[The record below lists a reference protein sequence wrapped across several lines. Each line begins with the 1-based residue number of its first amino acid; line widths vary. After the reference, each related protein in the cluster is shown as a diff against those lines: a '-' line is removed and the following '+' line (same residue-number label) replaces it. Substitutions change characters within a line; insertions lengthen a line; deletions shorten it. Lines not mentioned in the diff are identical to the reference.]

1 MNLANAIT
9 LARLPLL
16 VVIVII
22 FFVGDAAW
30 RLAAVP
36 LVFLLI
42 VMDAV
47 DGIVARQRDEVTLLG
62 SVLDIAADR
71 AVEIILWVMYAN
83 LGLISWIIPVTVIIR
98 GALTDSI
105 REAGYQRGTTAF
117 GAMRTGLGKW
127 IVAGRPMRAAYGMV
141 KALAFVLLA
150 GTLAL
155 QSLGS
160 PWAQP
165 LWTLGIVASWIAFV
179 FCIVRG
185 IPVVVEAFAADRG
198 SGARTGRTGDRSEQ
212 PATDP
217 HGAEINP
224 PARMETGRPDTGRP
238 DTGRPDTGL
247 VESSRIEKA

>member
-22 FFVGDAAW
+22 FFVGDATW

-36 LVFLLI
+36 LVMLLI
-42 VMDAV
+42 VMDAI

-71 AVEIILWVMYAN
+71 AVEMILWVMYAN

-105 REAGYQRGTTAF
+105 REAGYQRGASAF
-117 GAMRTGLGKW
+117 ASMRTSWGKW
-127 IVAGRPMRAAYGMV
+127 IVAGRPMRAAYGLI

-150 GTLAL
+150 STLAL
-155 QSLGS
+155 QSVGS
-160 PWAQP
+160 SWEEPVWM
-165 LWTLGIVASWIAFV
+165 LGIVTSWIALA

-185 IPVVVEAFAADRG
+185 IPVIVEAFTAD
-198 SGARTGRTGDRSEQ
+198 ADT
-212 PATDP
+212 PAKG
-217 HGAEINP
+217 H
-224 PARMETGRPDTGRP
+224 R
-238 DTGRPDTGL
+238 
-247 VESSRIEKA
+247 EKASLEPTPLEKSLLEKNHAEKV

>member
-30 RLAAVP
+30 RMAAVP
-36 LVFLLI
+36 LVLLLI

-47 DGIVARQRDEVTLLG
+47 DGIVACQRDEVTLLG

-83 LGLISWIIPVTVIIR
+83 LGLISWIIPMTVIIR

-105 REAGYQRGTTAF
+105 REAGYQRGTSAF
-117 GAMRTGLGKW
+117 ASMRTGWGKW
-127 IVAGRPMRAAYGMV
+127 IVAGRPMRAGYGLI
-141 KALAFVLLA
+141 KAVAFMLLA

-160 PWAQP
+160 PWAEP
-165 LWTLGIVASWIAFV
+165 VWLLGVIASWIALV

-185 IPVVVEAFAADRG
+185 IPVIFEAFAVDRG
-198 SGARTGRTGDRSEQ
+198 AKDVGRAEQ
-212 PATDP
+212 K
-217 HGAEINP
+217 
-224 PARMETGRPDTGRP
+224 RPENNLP
-238 DTGRPDTGL
+238 ENSP
-247 VESSRIEKA
+247 IEKA

>member
-30 RLAAVP
+30 RMAAVP
-36 LVFLLI
+36 LVLLLI
-42 VMDAV
+42 VMDAI

-83 LGLISWIIPVTVIIR
+83 LGLISWIIPMTVIIR

-105 REAGYQRGTTAF
+105 REAGYQRGTSAF
-117 GAMRTGLGKW
+117 ASMRTSWGKW
-127 IVAGRPMRAAYGMV
+127 IVAGRPMRAGYGLI
-141 KALAFVLLA
+141 KAVAFMLLA

-155 QSLGS
+155 QSMDS
-160 PWAQP
+160 PWAEP
-165 LWTLGIVASWIAFV
+165 IWLLGVIASWIALV

-185 IPVVVEAFAADRG
+185 IPVIVEAFAADRDTKEP
-198 SGARTGRTGDRSEQ
+198 AHAEQ
-212 PATDP
+212 KRP
-217 HGAEINP
+217 ENN
-224 PARMETGRPDTGRP
+224 RPDTS
-238 DTGRPDTGL
+238 T
-247 VESSRIEKA
+247 IEKA

>member
-117 GAMRTGLGKW
+117 GAMRTTWGKW
-127 IVAGRPMRAAYGMV
+127 IVAGRPMRAGYGMV

-160 PWAQP
+160 PLAEPIWM
-165 LWTLGIVASWIAFV
+165 LGIAASWVAFV
-179 FCIVRG
+179 LCIVRG
-185 IPVVVEAFAADRG
+185 VPVVVEAFAADYTPRG
-198 SGARTGRTGDRSEQ
+198 RRSAGAGGL
-212 PATDP
+212 
-217 HGAEINP
+217 
-224 PARMETGRPDTGRP
+224 ETGEAEMGRGAQARGEHLPEEGSLPPDARRESGP
-238 DTGRPDTGL
+238 
-247 VESSRIEKA
+247 VEPSRIEKA

>member
-42 VMDAV
+42 AMDGI

-105 REAGYQRGTTAF
+105 REAGYERGTTAF
-117 GAMRTGLGKW
+117 GAMRTNWGRW

-160 PWAQP
+160 SWADP
-165 LWTLGIVASWIAFV
+165 LWMLGVGASWVAFV

-185 IPVVVEAFAADRG
+185 IPVIVEAFAADYTPR
-198 SGARTGRTGDRSEQ
+198 AQRRAA
-212 PATDP
+212 ATYGEKAAP
-217 HGAEINP
+217 EVPPAEISHP
-224 PARMETGRPDTGRP
+224 PTSPAEQ
-238 DTGRPDTGL
+238 GL
-247 VESSRIEKA
+247 VEARPIKKA

>member
-22 FFVGDAAW
+22 FFVGDAGW

-42 VMDAV
+42 AMDGI

-83 LGLISWIIPVTVIIR
+83 LGLIS
-98 GALTDSI
+98 SI
-105 REAGYQRGTTAF
+105 REAGYERGTTAF
-117 GAMRTGLGKW
+117 GAMRTGWGKW

-165 LWTLGIVASWIAFV
+165 VWTLGVVASWIAFV

-185 IPVVVEAFAADRG
+185 IPVVVEAFAADR
-198 SGARTGRTGDRSEQ
+198 SAGRAQHPAGERSESAAPEPLPVDGGRQ
-212 PATDP
+212 VPGRVDAPTVE
-217 HGAEINP
+217 AELV
-224 PARMETGRPDTGRP
+224 ETG
-238 DTGRPDTGL
+238 
-247 VESSRIEKA
+247 RIEKA

>member
-22 FFVGDAAW
+22 FFIGDAAW

-36 LVFLLI
+36 LVLLLI
-42 VMDAV
+42 MMDGL
-47 DGIVARQRDEVTLLG
+47 DGIVARQRQEVTLLG

-105 REAGYQRGTTAF
+105 REAGYERGTTAF
-117 GAMRTGLGKW
+117 GAMRTGWGKW
-127 IVAGRPMRAAYGMV
+127 IVAGRPMRAAYGFV

-160 PWAQP
+160 AWADP
-165 LWTLGIVASWIAFV
+165 IWMLGVATSWVAFV

-185 IPVVVEAFAADRG
+185 VPVIVEAFAADYTPRARRG
-198 SGARTGRTGDRSEQ
+198 VATHRPEQ
-212 PATDP
+212 TAPA
-217 HGAEINP
+217 HP
-224 PARMETGRPDTGRP
+224 P
-238 DTGRPDTGL
+238 
-247 VESSRIEKA
+247 VESSSPSASRVGPDLVEPDLVEAGRIEKV

>member
-47 DGIVARQRDEVTLLG
+47 DGIVARQRHEVTLLG

-165 LWTLGIVASWIAFV
+165 VWALGVVASWIAFV

-185 IPVVVEAFAADRG
+185 IPVVVEAFAADRPP
-198 SGARTGRTGDRSEQ
+198 RTLHTQELDHSEQ
-212 PATDP
+212 PSV
-217 HGAEINP
+217 AESQGENNS
-224 PARMETGRPDTGRP
+224 PARRDTGRG
-238 DTGRPDTGL
+238 DTAL
-247 VESSRIEKA
+247 AESSRIEKA

>member
-16 VVIVII
+16 VLIVII

-30 RLAAVP
+30 RMAAVP
-36 LVFLLI
+36 LVLLLI
-42 VMDAV
+42 VMDAI

-83 LGLISWIIPVTVIIR
+83 LGLISWVIPVTVIIR

-105 REAGYQRGTTAF
+105 REAGYARGDTAF
-117 GAMRTGLGKW
+117 GALRTDWGRW
-127 IVAGRPMRAAYGMV
+127 IVAGRPMRAAYGLV
-141 KALAFVLLA
+141 KALAFMLLA

-155 QSLGS
+155 QSLHS
-160 PWAQP
+160 PWVNIV
-165 LWTLGIVASWIAFV
+165 WRLGMITSWVALV

-185 IPVVVEAFAADRG
+185 IPVVVEAFAA
-198 SGARTGRTGDRSEQ
+198 APRSAKPTAQRKE
-212 PATDP
+212 P
-217 HGAEINP
+217 I
-224 PARMETGRPDTGRP
+224 
-238 DTGRPDTGL
+238 L
-247 VESSRIEKA
+247 

>member
-1 MNLANAIT
+1 MNLANTIT

-16 VVIVII
+16 VVIVVI
-22 FFVGDAAW
+22 FFVGSPAW
-30 RLAAVP
+30 RLASVP
-36 LVFLLI
+36 LVLLLI

-105 REAGYQRGTTAF
+105 REAGYERGTSAF
-117 GAMRTGLGKW
+117 ASMRTSWGRW
-127 IVAGRPMRAAYGMV
+127 IVAGRPMRAAYGLI
-141 KALAFVLLA
+141 KAVSFVLLA

-155 QSLGS
+155 QSFQS
-160 PWAQP
+160 PWTGRVWA
-165 LWTLGIVASWIAFV
+165 LGVVTSWIALV

-185 IPVVVEAFAADRG
+185 IPVVVEAFTA
-198 SGARTGRTGDRSEQ
+198 SQSRT
-212 PATDP
+212 A
-217 HGAEINP
+217 
-224 PARMETGRPDTGRP
+224 
-238 DTGRPDTGL
+238 
-247 VESSRIEKA
+247 